1 MASARILLMVTG
13 GIAAYKACFLARLFV
28 QAGFSVKVAMTE
40 AATRFVG
47 PVTFR
52 TLTGHP
58 VATDLWGEGQ
68 SEALDHIEYARWA
81 DLVVIA
87 PATANCLAKAA
98 GGIADDIVST
108 LLLAHDGPVLM
119 APAMN
124 DKMWLHPATQANRA
138 ILAERGVAFAGPGDG
153 FLACGTVDI
162 GRMVE
167 PEAILAAT
175 REIIDNLPAR
185 PAGDSIS
192 PTAPARGFWTGR
204 SLVVTAGPTHEAVD
218 PVRYVAN
225 RSSGVFGY
233 ALAAAAVA
241 EGARVTLISGP
252 VDLPMPRGL
261 ESFQT
266 VESGREMADAVAAS
280 LTGGAEW
287 LFMAAAV
294 ADFRPAESAPGKLK
308 KEELGTGWSL
318 EMVRNPDILGE
329 VVPRHRTATLKVVG
343 FALETEDLVARATA
357 KCLAKNMDYVIA
369 NDPTAPGSGFG
380 PGRHQVTLLDRSG
393 SIWSSPSAAK
403 ADLAAELLVRLA
415 LDQEKDPA

>member
-40 AATRFVG
+40 AATHFVG
-47 PVTFR
+47 PVTFQ
-52 TLTGHP
+52 TLTGNA

-68 SEALDHIEYARWA
+68 TRALDHVEYARWA
-81 DLVVIA
+81 DLVVVA

-124 DKMWLHPATQANRA
+124 DKMWLHPATQTNRA
-138 ILAERGVAFAGPGDG
+138 TLADRGVAFVGPGDG

-167 PEAILAAT
+167 PESILAAT
-175 REIIDNLPAR
+175 REIIDQLPAR
-185 PAGDSIS
+185 STDD
-192 PTAPARGFWTGR
+192 PTPARGFWTDR
-204 SLVVTAGPTHEAVD
+204 SLVITAGPTCEPID

-225 RSSGVFGY
+225 RSSGVLGY

-261 ESFQT
+261 EKFQA
-266 VESGREMADAVAAS
+266 VESGREMADAVGET
-280 LTGGAEW
+280 LTAGAEW

-294 ADFRPAESAPGKLK
+294 ADFRPADFATGKLK

-329 VVPRHRTATLKVVG
+329 IVPLHRTEALRVVG
-343 FALETEDLVARATA
+343 FALETDDLLARATA
-357 KCLAKNMDYVIA
+357 KCNAKNMDYVVA

-380 PGRHQVTLLDRSG
+380 SGQHQVTLLDRAKM
-393 SIWSSPSAAK
+393 IWSSESTSKAA
-403 ADLAAELLVRLA
+403 LAAELLVRLA
-415 LDQEKDPA
+415 ADQEKDHS